1 MRKSVGGPLSPER
14 TWKLKNA
21 DGTLIEFKDIRRK
34 VGNQIIRA
42 YLLENALSANRLERI
57 KATLRGPKNE
67 FKDFDDFF
75 VLSASVDGKLRIL
88 VEANV
93 YENLRIVGTDS
104 ENVLNMDAKQ
114 IISLFTEVLDNPE
127 SHGTKLILSENSK
140 VSAKQG

>member
-1 MRKSVGGPLSPER
+1 LSSER
-14 TWKLKNA
+14 TWKLKTA
-21 DGTLIEFKDIRRK
+21 DGTLTEFKDIRRK

-42 YLLENALSANRLERI
+42 YLLENAMSTNRLERI

-75 VLSASVDGKLRIL
+75 VLSASVDGNLKIL

-93 YENLRIVGTDS
+93 YNNLRIVGTDS
-104 ENVLNMDAKQ
+104 ERITTMNPKQ
-114 IISLFTEVLDNPE
+114 IISLFTKVLDDLEN
-127 SHGTKLILSENSK
+127 HAATLILSENSK

>member
-1 MRKSVGGPLSPER
+1 M
-14 TWKLKNA
+14 WKLKTA
-21 DGTLIEFKDIRRK
+21 DGTLTEFKDIRRK

-42 YLLENALSANRLERI
+42 YLLENAMSKNRLERI

-75 VLSASVDGKLRIL
+75 ILSASFDGNLKIL

-93 YENLRIVGTDS
+93 YDNLRIVGTDS
-104 ENVLNMDAKQ
+104 ERIMSMDAVQ
-114 IISLFTEVLDNPE
+114 IISLFTEMLDDLE
-127 SHGTKLILSENSK
+127 SHATKLILSEKSK